1 MEFNI
6 DRSVPLYQSTT
17 AQIRYSD
24 LIGNRYV
31 ELKRVRAGQRSAAAR
46 WTHPIVPH
54 VTGLGSGRVDRW
66 FQAGVSGVGSREGE
80 QHRQRAHHR
89 LPGARWHHKR
99 HPRPDRALTS
109 QIAERDQAIGEVVKN
124 LNIVLDTTVKHRKEF
139 DETVNNLENLIT
151 GLRNHSDQLAGGL
164 AHISNGAGTVADL
177 LAENRTLVRKAVSYL
192 DAIQQPVID
201 QRVEL
206 DDLLHKTPT
215 ALTALG
221 RANGTYGDFQN
232 FYLCDLQIKWNGF
245 QAGGPVRTVKLFS
258 QPTGRCTPQ

>member
-1 MEFNI
+1 M
-6 DRSVPLYQSTT
+6 
-17 AQIRYSD
+17 
-24 LIGNRYV
+24 
-31 ELKRVRAGQRSAAAR
+31 
-46 WTHPIVPH
+46 
-54 VTGLGSGRVDRW
+54 
-66 FQAGVSGVGSREGE
+66 
-80 QHRQRAHHR
+80 
-89 LPGARWHHKR
+89 
-99 HPRPDRALTS
+99 
-109 QIAERDQAIGEVVKN
+109 
-124 LNIVLDTTVKHRKEF
+124 
-139 DETVNNLENLIT
+139 
-151 GLRNHSDQLAGGL
+151 
-164 AHISNGAGTVADL
+164 
-177 LAENRTLVRKAVSYL
+177 RKAVSYL